1 MSTENDGETQR
12 GLEGHSTEAHIHQI
26 DTNNTTNPTNH
37 TLTAASSVEDTET
50 GDDYCKGFVPVKLSL
65 REKIFLT
72 LTEATHSTFAYC
84 LSFYFDGLVA
94 LSMVLMC
101 SETVVAW
108 SRTPQQQTVWRTL
121 ETILTANFLVD
132 FVLKVFTAN
141 NLIKYIVT
149 RPTFTIDLL
158 GILPFFIERLVDKFS
173 EDDSSSI
180 KALRVLRL
188 LRFFRLSRIAYENFP
203 DVRMFIQA
211 VRRSKLAIAFLG
223 MYVFGAGL
231 FFASCIY
238 YAETSECTLDNDGI
252 WYYTQVADE
261 TAGKTPC
268 SIQNMFGAWWFT
280 LVTMTTVGYGD
291 TNVISPWGRIL
302 TVLIMIGSLVFLALP
317 SAIFAANLTEM
328 YLERRL
334 MKKLHHNQQP
344 NNSPVP
350 HERRPTSP
358 LSFLKKAPQPQ
369 FQHLLSPAEDAEI
382 ENLLANVDA
391 AGEQIQ
397 TALSS
402 LSTHLTFIQ
411 SQQQQLQSLLNNRRR
426 PMRE

>member
-1 MSTENDGETQR
+1 MSTDPASEVQNEDEGIYLHSPIRGEINK
-12 GLEGHSTEAHIHQI
+12 GLS
-26 DTNNTTNPTNH
+26 P
-37 TLTAASSVEDTET
+37 ASSVEGTET
-50 GDDYCKGFVPVKLSL
+50 GDNYSKAFVPLKLSL
-65 REKIFLT
+65 REEIFLT
-72 LTEATHSTFAYC
+72 LTKATHSTFAYC

-94 LSMVLMC
+94 FSMVLMC

-108 SRTPQQQTVWRTL
+108 SRTPEQQTVWRTL

-132 FVLKVFTAN
+132 FVLKLSTAKP
-141 NLIKYIVT
+141 LIEFITT

-158 GILPFFIERLVDKFS
+158 GILPFFIERLVERFGQ
-173 EDDSSSI
+173 DDSSSI

-211 VRRSKLAIAFLG
+211 IRRSKLAIAFLG

-238 YAETSECTLDNDGI
+238 YAETSECSLDATDGI
-252 WYYTQVADE
+252 WYYPPRSSDLIENLVKE
-261 TAGKTPC
+261 PC
-268 SIQNMFGAWWFT
+268 SIQNMFEAWWFT

-302 TVLIMIGSLVFLALP
+302 TILIMIGSLVFLALP

-334 MKKLHHNQQP
+334 MKKLHHHQQQQQQP
-344 NNSPVP
+344 TFNNNNPVL

-358 LSFLKKAPQPQ
+358 LSFLKKSPQH
-369 FQHLLSPAEDAEI
+369 FLSPSEEAEI
-382 ENLLANVDA
+382 ESLLANVDA

-397 TALSS
+397 AALSS
-402 LSTHLTFIQ
+402 LSTHLAFIQ
-411 SQQQQLQSLLNNRRR
+411 HQQQQLQSLLISNNKRQKGD
-426 PMRE
+426 

>member
-1 MSTENDGETQR
+1 MET
-12 GLEGHSTEAHIHQI
+12 GANSSKESFNCE
-26 DTNNTTNPTNH
+26 TNENTTNLNPPIVTDDAEAIYEAEE
-37 TLTAASSVEDTET
+37 AA
-50 GDDYCKGFVPVKLSL
+50 KGFIKPSL
-65 REKIFLT
+65 RERVFLT
-72 LTEATHSTFAYC
+72 FSEPSYSTAAYC

-108 SRTPQQQTVWRTL
+108 SKTSQQQATWRVM
-121 ETILTANFLVD
+121 EMILTMNFLVD
-132 FVLKVFTAN
+132 FLVKIFTARP
-141 NLIKYIVT
+141 LIRYILT
-149 RPTFTIDLL
+149 RPTFTIDVL
-158 GILPFFIERLVDKFS
+158 GLLPFFTERLVEHFNKD
-173 EDDSSSI
+173 EASSI

-238 YAETSECTLDNDGI
+238 FAETSECRLDEEDGI
-252 WYYTQVADE
+252 WYNLNRAE
-261 TAGKTPC
+261 KEPC

-291 TNVISPWGRIL
+291 TNVTSPWGRIL
-302 TVLIMIGSLVFLALP
+302 TVMIMISSLVFLALP

-334 MKKLHHNQQP
+334 MKKMHHGP
-344 NNSPVP
+344 TSA
-350 HERRPTSP
+350 HEKRPTSP
-358 LSFLKKAPQPQ
+358 VNSILNQTSKFFSGPKTNNSTNLMI
-369 FQHLLSPAEDAEI
+369 PATQEAEI
-382 ENLLANVDA
+382 GNLLASVEA
-391 AGEQIQ
+391 AGEQVQ
-397 TALSS
+397 AALST
-402 LSTHLTFIQ
+402 LSTHLSFIHH
-411 SQQQQLQSLLNNRRR
+411 QQHQLQALLT
-426 PMRE
+426 EKHKKTQ

>member
-1 MSTENDGETQR
+1 METAGSPSNSSKESLNSEVNENM
-12 GLEGHSTEAHIHQI
+12 
-26 DTNNTTNPTNH
+26 
-37 TLTAASSVEDTET
+37 AASNMIAPIVT
-50 GDDYCKGFVPVKLSL
+50 DDAEAVYEAEEATKGFVKLSF
-65 REKIFLT
+65 RERVFLIFS
-72 LTEATHSTFAYC
+72 EPSYSTAAYC

-108 SRTPQQQTVWRTL
+108 SRTAQQQAMWRIM
-121 ETILTANFLVD
+121 EMILTINFLVD
-132 FVLKVFTAN
+132 FLVKIFTARP
-141 NLIKYIVT
+141 LIQYILT
-149 RPTFTIDLL
+149 RPTFTIDVL
-158 GILPFFIERLVDKFS
+158 GLLPFFTERLVERFS
-173 EDDSSSI
+173 GDEASSI

-238 YAETSECTLDNDGI
+238 FAETSECSLDVDGI
-252 WYYTQVADE
+252 WYYPNRVGEDKEA
-261 TAGKTPC
+261 C

-291 TNVISPWGRIL
+291 TNVNSSWGRIL
-302 TVLIMIGSLVFLALP
+302 TVMIMISSLVFLALP

-334 MKKLHHNQQP
+334 MKKMHHGPPMSSQ
-344 NNSPVP
+344 
-350 HERRPTSP
+350 EKRPTSP
-358 LSFLKKAPQPQ
+358 ISSILNQTSNFFSGTKTTRSAANLMTPTTQ
-369 FQHLLSPAEDAEI
+369 EAEI
-382 ENLLANVDA
+382 ENLLVSVEA
-391 AGEQIQ
+391 AGEQVQ
-397 TALSS
+397 AALST
-402 LSTHLTFIQ
+402 LSTHLTFIHH
-411 SQQQQLQSLLNNRRR
+411 QQHQLQALLS
-426 PMRE
+426 EKHKKFK

>member
-1 MSTENDGETQR
+1 MSADNGDALEIQKEDGAAYLDNTLSENSPR
-12 GLEGHSTEAHIHQI
+12 LS
-26 DTNNTTNPTNH
+26 P
-37 TLTAASSVEDTET
+37 ASSVEDTET
-50 GDDYCKGFVPVKLSL
+50 GVHEDAFKNFIPLQL
-65 REKIFLT
+65 TRRERIFLT
-72 LTEATHSTFAYC
+72 LTDPTHSTFSYC

-121 ETILTANFLVD
+121 ETILTTNFMVD
-132 FVLKVFTAN
+132 FVLKVFTAKP
-141 NLIKYIVT
+141 LIKFIVSK
-149 RPTFTIDLL
+149 PTFTIDLL
-158 GILPFFIERLVDKFS
+158 GILPFFIELLVERFS
-173 EDDSSSI
+173 EDESSSI

-203 DVRMFIQA
+203 DVRMFIHA

-238 YAETSECTLDNDGI
+238 YAETSECILDLVDGI
-252 WYYTQVADE
+252 WYYPSGADLNKKE
-261 TAGKTPC
+261 PC

-328 YLERRL
+328 YLERRI
-334 MKKLHHNQQP
+334 MKKLNQHGGP
-344 NNSPVP
+344 NSTVNSPAAV

-358 LSFLKKAPQPQ
+358 LSFVKKTPQH
-369 FQHLLSPAEDAEI
+369 FLSSDEDAEI
-382 ENLLANVDA
+382 DNLLANVDA

-397 TALSS
+397 AAISS

-411 SQQQQLQSLLNNRRR
+411 HQQHQLQNLLSAKKETKMGRILQ
-426 PMRE
+426 